1 MINDNGDDEK
11 TRLIHGEVSEDYPTN
26 IGNAGDDEKTRIIGS
41 SSKTTGDDEKTKIY
55 RQNKDDDINDNESD
69 KSNKMQDP
77 PVGWLVVI
85 DGPGRGNFLVLGYGQ
100 NTIGRG
106 ESNRLRLD
114 FGDKEISRESNAV
127 ATYDPKTRK
136 FYLSPGTGQNLSYL
150 DNEPVLS
157 PTEIKSGAKISLGQ
171 TMLRLVQFCDKD
183 FDWQD

>member
-11 TRLIHGEVSEDYPTN
+11 TRLIHGEASEDYPTN
-26 IGNAGDDEKTRIIGS
+26 IGSVGDDEKTRIIGVS
-41 SSKTTGDDEKTKIY
+41 PKTTGDDEKTKIY
-55 RQNKDDDINDNESD
+55 RQNKDDEITNNESD
-69 KSNKMQDP
+69 KSSKMQDP

-106 ESNRLRLD
+106 ESNRLLLN

-136 FYLSPGTGQNLSYL
+136 FYLSPGTGQNLSYI

-157 PTEIKSGAKISLGQ
+157 PTELKSGAKISLGQ

>member
-1 MINDNGDDEK
+1 MIDDNGDDEK
-11 TRLIHGEVSEDYPTN
+11 TRLIHGGASEDFSAT
-26 IGNAGDDEKTRIIGS
+26 IGGTGDDEKTRIIGS
-41 SSKTTGDDEKTKIY
+41 GSESTGDDEKTKIY
-55 RQNKDDDINDNESD
+55 RQNKESEIEEIEKDNRSR
-69 KSNKMQDP
+69 MQDP

-85 DGPGRGNFLVLGYGQ
+85 DGPGRGNFLTLGYGQ
-100 NTIGRG
+100 NTVGRG

-157 PTEIKSGAKISLGQ
+157 PTEIKSGAKINLGQ
-171 TMLRLVQFCDKD
+171 TILRLVQFCDKD